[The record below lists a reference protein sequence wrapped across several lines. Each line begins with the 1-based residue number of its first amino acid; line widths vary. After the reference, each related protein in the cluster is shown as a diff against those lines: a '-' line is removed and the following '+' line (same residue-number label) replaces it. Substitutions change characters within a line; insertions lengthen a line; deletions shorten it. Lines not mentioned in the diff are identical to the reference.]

1 MSRLGIR
8 KKRSRKYESAL
19 VALHQPNTPIVEQYR
34 TIRTNIEFSSFEKPF
49 RSLLITSGLPGEG
62 KSFSAANLA
71 VVFSQQEKKVLL
83 IDADLRKPTIHK
95 IFELD
100 NHCGVTNVL
109 MRKSYLENVVQQSQ
123 AENLHVLTSGPIPP
137 NPAEL
142 LSSQAMEDLLEE
154 AYKQYDLVILDSPPL
169 LPVAD
174 AQILA
179 NQVDGSILVI
189 LSGKTKLDNA
199 IKARDALNS
208 SKSELLGAVLNGRK
222 VKKARQYNY

>member
-1 MSRLGIR
+1 MGHR
-8 KKRSRKYESAL
+8 KKRSREYDSAL
-19 VALHQPNTPIVEQYR
+19 VALHQPHSPIVEQYR

-83 IDADLRKPTIHK
+83 IDADLRKPATHK
-95 IFELD
+95 IFHLD
-100 NHCGVTNVL
+100 NRFGVTNIL
-109 MRKSYLENVVQQSQ
+109 MGKSCLDHVVQHSE
-123 AENLHVLTSGPIPP
+123 AENLDVLTSGPIPP

-142 LSSQAMEDLLEE
+142 LSSQAMEELLKE
-154 AYKQYDLVILDSPPL
+154 ANEQYDLVLLDSPPL

-174 AQILA
+174 TQILA
-179 NQVDGSILVI
+179 NYVDGSILVI

-199 IKARDALNS
+199 LKSREILSS

-222 VKKARQYNY
+222 VKKARQYNSYK

>member
-1 MSRLGIR
+1 MSRLAIR

-19 VALHQPNTPIVEQYR
+19 VALDQPNTPIVEQYR

-62 KSFSAANLA
+62 KSFTAANLA

-83 IDADLRKPTIHK
+83 IDADLRKPSIHK
-95 IFELD
+95 IIQLD
-100 NHCGVTNVL
+100 NHSGVTNVL
-109 MRKSYLENVVQQSQ
+109 MKKTHLENVVQQSQ
-123 AENLHVLTSGPIPP
+123 TESLYVLTSGPIPP

-142 LSSQAMEDLLEE
+142 LSSQAMADLLKE
-154 AYKQYDLVILDSPPL
+154 AYEQYDLVLLDSPPL

-179 NQVDGSILVI
+179 NQVDGSILII